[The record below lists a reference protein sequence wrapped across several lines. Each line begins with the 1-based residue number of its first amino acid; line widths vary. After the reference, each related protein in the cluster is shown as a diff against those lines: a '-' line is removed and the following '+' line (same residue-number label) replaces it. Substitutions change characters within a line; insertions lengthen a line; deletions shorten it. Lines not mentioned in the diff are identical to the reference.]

1 MHIGLDVGGTKIEL
15 AVFDQNLAE
24 VSAWREAT
32 PIDDYDLF
40 VKTIADMV
48 AEAEKE
54 SETEGSV
61 GISLPGMIDQTGI
74 KWSPNIPCLNN
85 KPVVADL
92 EAVIGRRIGV
102 GNDAR
107 NLALSEANGGAADGA
122 KRVFGIILGTGIGG
136 GLCINGEVYLGA
148 NKLAGEWGHTP
159 LPAILQQRYDLPL
172 RPCGC
177 GATGCIEQYFSGPGR
192 AWLYEH
198 ITGQK
203 KDVPGLTD
211 DMRNGD
217 KDAMTVF
224 DAYIDGLATCM
235 SQLFIY
241 YDPDVIVLGGG
252 LSNIPELYSRLPD
265 AVPEVPYAGKK
276 IPKVLPA
283 KFGDSSG
290 VRGAAILGKRL
301 NA

>member
-1 MHIGLDVGGTKIEL
+1 MHIGLDVGGTKIDL

-24 VSAWREAT
+24 VSSWREAT
-32 PIDDYDLF
+32 PIDDYALF

-54 SETEGSV
+54 SKTDGSV

-74 KWSPNIPCLNN
+74 KWSPNIPCLNS

-92 EAVIGRRIGV
+92 EAAIGRRIGV

-107 NLALSEANGGAADGA
+107 NLVLSEANGGAADGA

-148 NKLAGEWGHTP
+148 NKLAGEWGHML

-172 RPCGC
+172 RQCGC
-177 GATGCIEQYFSGPGR
+177 GATGCIEQYFSGPGL

-198 ITGQK
+198 FTGRQ
-203 KDVPGLTD
+203 KDVPALTD

-217 KDAMTVF
+217 KDANTVF
-224 DAYIDGLATCM
+224 DAYIDGLANCM

-265 AVPEVPYAGKK
+265 AFPEAPYAGKK
-276 IPKVLPA
+276 IPQILPA

-290 VRGAAILGKRL
+290 VRGAAILGQRL

>member
-24 VSAWREAT
+24 VNSWREAT
-32 PIDDYDLF
+32 PIDDYALF

-61 GISLPGMIDQTGI
+61 GISLPGMIDQSSI
-74 KWSPNIPCLNN
+74 KSSPNIPCLNN
-85 KPVVADL
+85 KTVVADI
-92 EAVIGRRIGV
+92 EAVIGRRVGI

-107 NLALSEANGGAADGA
+107 NFALSEANGGAADGA
-122 KRVFGIILGTGIGG
+122 KRVFGVILGTGIGG

-148 NKLAGEWGHTP
+148 NYLAGEWGHML

-172 RPCGC
+172 RQCGC
-177 GATGCIEQYFSGPGR
+177 GATGCIEQYFSGPGL

-198 ITGQK
+198 FTGRRH
-203 KDVPGLTD
+203 DVPGLTD
-211 DMRNGD
+211 DMRDGD
-217 KDAMTVF
+217 KDANKVF
-224 DAYIDGLATCM
+224 DAYVDGLATCM
-235 SQLFIY
+235 SQLFVY

-252 LSNIPELYSRLPD
+252 LSKIPELYSRLPD
-265 AVPEVPYAGKK
+265 AFPDVPYAGKK
-276 IPKVLPA
+276 IPKLLPA

-301 NA
+301 AN

>member
-15 AVFDQNLAE
+15 AVFDQDLVE

-32 PIDDYDLF
+32 PIDDYALF

-48 AEAEKE
+48 AAADKQSQAEV
-54 SETEGSV
+54 SI
-61 GISLPGMIDQTGI
+61 GISLPGMIGQAGI
-74 KWSPNIPCLNN
+74 KSFPNIPCLDN
-85 KPVVADL
+85 KTVVADL
-92 EAVIGRRIGV
+92 EAAIGRRIGA

-107 NLALSEANGGAADGA
+107 NLVLSEANGGAADGA
-122 KRVFGIILGTGIGG
+122 KRAFGIILGTGIGG

-148 NKLAGEWGHTP
+148 NKLAGEWGHML
-159 LPAILQQRYDLPL
+159 LPAVLQQRYDLPL
-172 RPCGC
+172 RQCGC
-177 GATGCIEQYFSGPGR
+177 GASGCIEQYFSGPGL

-198 ITGQK
+198 FTGRQ

-211 DMRNGD
+211 DMRNRD
-217 KDAMTVF
+217 KDANMVF

-252 LSNIPELYSRLPD
+252 LSKIPELYSRLPD
-265 AVPEVPYAGKK
+265 AFPESPYAGKK
-276 IPKVLPA
+276 IPEVLPA

-290 VRGAAILGKRL
+290 VRGAAILGQRL

>member
-1 MHIGLDVGGTKIEL
+1 
-15 AVFDQNLAE
+15 
-24 VSAWREAT
+24 
-32 PIDDYDLF
+32 
-40 VKTIADMV
+40 MV
-48 AEAEKE
+48 AEAEKQ
-54 SETEGSV
+54 SLTEGSV
-61 GISLPGMIDQTGI
+61 GISLPGMIGRAGI
-74 KWSPNIPCLNN
+74 KSFPNIPCLGN

-92 EAVIGRRIGV
+92 EAAIGRRIGV

-107 NLALSEANGGAADGA
+107 NLTLSEANGGAADGV

-136 GLCINGEVYLGA
+136 GLCIDGEVYLGA
-148 NKLAGEWGHTP
+148 NKLAGEWGHML
-159 LPAILQQRYDLPL
+159 LPAVLQQRYDLPL
-172 RPCGC
+172 RQCGC
-177 GATGCIEQYFSGPGR
+177 GATGCIEQYFSGPGL

-198 ITGQK
+198 FTGQK
-203 KDVPGLTD
+203 KDVPALTD

-265 AVPEVPYAGKK
+265 AFPEAPYAGKK
-276 IPKVLPA
+276 IPRVLPA

-290 VRGAAILGKRL
+290 VRGAAILGQRL
-301 NA
+301 ND

>member
-24 VSAWREAT
+24 VSAWREPT
-32 PIDDYDLF
+32 PVDDYDLF

-48 AEAEKE
+48 AEAEKD

-85 KPVVADL
+85 KSVVADL

-148 NKLAGEWGHTP
+148 NNLAGEWGHTP

-177 GATGCIEQYFSGPGR
+177 GATGCIEQYFSGPGL

-198 ITGQK
+198 FTGRQN
-203 KDVPGLTD
+203 DVPALTN
-211 DMRNGD
+211 DMRDGD
-217 KDAMTVF
+217 KDANKVF

-265 AVPEVPYAGKK
+265 AFPDVPYAGKK

-290 VRGAAILGKRL
+290 VRGAAILGRRL

>member
-15 AVFDQNLAE
+15 AVFDQDLVE

-32 PIDDYDLF
+32 PIDDYALF

-48 AEAEKE
+48 AAADKQSQAEV
-54 SETEGSV
+54 SI
-61 GISLPGMIDQTGI
+61 GISLPGMIGQAGI
-74 KWSPNIPCLNN
+74 KSFPNIPCLDN
-85 KPVVADL
+85 KTVVADL
-92 EAVIGRRIGV
+92 EAAIGRRIGA

-107 NLALSEANGGAADGA
+107 NLVLSEANGGAADGA
-122 KRVFGIILGTGIGG
+122 KRAFGIILGTGIGG

-148 NKLAGEWGHTP
+148 NKLAGEWGHML
-159 LPAILQQRYDLPL
+159 LPAVLQQRYDLPL
-172 RPCGC
+172 RQCGC
-177 GATGCIEQYFSGPGR
+177 GASGCIEQYFSGPGL

-198 ITGQK
+198 FTGRQ

-217 KDAMTVF
+217 KDANTVF

-252 LSNIPELYSRLPD
+252 LSKIPELYSRLPD
-265 AVPEVPYAGKK
+265 AFPEAPYAGKK
-276 IPKVLPA
+276 IPQILPA

-290 VRGAAILGKRL
+290 VRGAAILGQRL